1 VSAADDA
8 RPWWAS
14 DRGVTGLGPDP
25 DPLDRHRRARRGDG
39 ADDVADGVADDGA
52 DGVTDDV
59 ADDVTDDATAPRGS
73 WWEPAAEAVAR
84 LGRDL
89 ATTAADNA
97 AAAVGDRPWHAA
109 EARRDDD
116 PGSAAAAD
124 PGSEGDEGH
133 RIDACGVCPI
143 CVGLRALGEVRPDL
157 VGHLAE
163 AARHLAAAVRSAVE
177 TTAPRSDPGTGSR
190 SGPTRIDLDDDPDG
204 WDDEEEP

>member
-14 DRGVTGLGPDP
+14 DRDVSGVGPDP

-39 ADDVADGVADDGA
+39 AEDAADDGA
-52 DGVTDDV
+52 T
-59 ADDVTDDATAPRGS
+59 PLGS
-73 WWEPAAEAVAR
+73 WWGPVADAVAR

-89 ATTAADNA
+89 ATSAEANA
-97 AAAVGDRPWHAA
+97 AAAVGDRPWHATESRA
-109 EARRDDD
+109 DAVD
-116 PGSAAAAD
+116 PEPGPDAD
-124 PGSEGDEGH
+124 H
-133 RIDACGVCPI
+133 RVDACGVCPI
-143 CVGLRALGEVRPDL
+143 CVGLRALGDSRSDL

-177 TTAPRSDPGTGSR
+177 ATTPRTDPGADAR

-204 WDDEEEP
+204 WDDEVEP